1 MRRQQPWRSNCSRV
15 LRANAT
21 SAEARL
27 WSCLRNRGL
36 GGFKF
41 VRQTPIGPY
50 FVDFLCRGNS
60 LIVEVDGGTHSEPH
74 EGAADAARTIELEG
88 LGYRIVRVTNRDVYD
103 NLDGVLD
110 GLLAILEAR

>member
-1 MRRQQPWRSNCSRV
+1 MRGQQPWRSNRSRV

-41 VRQTPIGPY
+41 VRQAPIGPY

-60 LIVEVDGGTHSEPH
+60 LIVEVDGGTHSEPY
-74 EGAADAARTIELEG
+74 ERAADAARTIELEG
-88 LGYRIVRVTNRDVYD
+88 LGYRIVRVTNPDVYD